1 MFFLRRLIIQT
12 LKYKNMEQDKEF
24 NDLLSNMHA
33 FRECTDSIINNL
45 DARISA
51 LERKIKKC
59 EDLAENSK
67 DAF

>member
-1 MFFLRRLIIQT
+1 
-12 LKYKNMEQDKEF
+12 MEQDKEF
-24 NDLLSNMHA
+24 NDLLSNMHV
-33 FRECTDSIINNL
+33 FRKCTDSIINNL
-45 DARISA
+45 DERISA